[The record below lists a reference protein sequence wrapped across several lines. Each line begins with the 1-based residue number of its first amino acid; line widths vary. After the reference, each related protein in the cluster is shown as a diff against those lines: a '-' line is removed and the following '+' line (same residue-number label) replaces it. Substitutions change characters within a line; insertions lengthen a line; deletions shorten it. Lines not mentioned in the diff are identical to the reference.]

1 MRGPDSLSCTT
12 ETKTALSSN
21 YTPTQKQN
29 EINKGGSLT
38 CAVFAD
44 DMEGWPE
51 KLQMQL
57 LMRYRR
63 VAGEVWFCAN
73 MMETGADGY

>member
-1 MRGPDSLSCTT
+1 MSGGGAGGREAQEKGGTCMRGPDSLCCTT
-12 ETKTALSSN
+12 ETNTALSSN

-51 KLQMQL
+51 KL
-57 LMRYRR
+57 
-63 VAGEVWFCAN
+63 
-73 MMETGADGY
+73 